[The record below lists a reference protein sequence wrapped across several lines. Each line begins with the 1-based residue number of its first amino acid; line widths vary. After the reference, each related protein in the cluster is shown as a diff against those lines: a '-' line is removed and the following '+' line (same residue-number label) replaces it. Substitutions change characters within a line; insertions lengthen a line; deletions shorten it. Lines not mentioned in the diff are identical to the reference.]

1 MSAIDPA
8 ALRGARVL
16 VAGDVMLDRYWHGEV
31 ERISPEAPVPV
42 VRMTAEE
49 LRLGGAANV
58 ARNVAALGAGCTL
71 AGIIGRDEGGARV
84 TELLAQAGVADAL
97 VHDAAAPTTVKL
109 RINGRAQQLLRVD
122 CESEPSAAALD
133 DLHDALAAE
142 VAGCG
147 VLVLSDY
154 AKGGLARVSEL
165 IAMGKGAGRTV
176 LVDPKGRDFTIYRG
190 ADLLTPNQAELIA
203 VIGRWA
209 DEAELEQRVRQ
220 LMAELEIGALLLT
233 RSERGLTLFDAGG
246 RHDERSTVREV
257 YDVTGAG
264 DTVIAV
270 MAVLLAAGCP
280 LRVAAGLA
288 NRAGGIVVG
297 RFGAATVSAEEL
309 LAG

>member
-1 MSAIDPA
+1 MHAIDPA

-16 VAGDVMLDRYWHGEV
+16 VAGDIMLDRYWHGEV

-42 VRMTAEE
+42 VRMSAEE

-58 ARNVAALGAGCTL
+58 ARNVAALDAGCTL
-71 AGIIGRDEGGARV
+71 AGIVGEDEGGTRII
-84 TELLAQAGVADAL
+84 ELLAQAGVENAL
-97 VHDAAAPTTVKL
+97 VRDAIAPTTVKL

-122 CESEPSAAALD
+122 CESEPSGAALA
-133 DLHDALAAE
+133 DLHGALAAQM
-142 VAGCG
+142 AGCG
-147 VLVLSDY
+147 ILVLSDY
-154 AKGGLARVSEL
+154 AKGGLARVSDL
-165 IAMGKGAGRTV
+165 IALGKAAGRTV
-176 LVDPKGRDFTIYRG
+176 LVDPKGQDFTVYCG
-190 ADLLTPNQAELIA
+190 ADLLTPNQSELAA

-209 DEAELEQRVRQ
+209 DEADLERRVRA
-220 LMAELEIGALLLT
+220 LMTELAIGAVLLT
-233 RSERGLTLFDAGG
+233 RSERGLTLFDAEG
-246 RHDERSTVREV
+246 RHDERANVREV

-270 MAVLLAAGCP
+270 VAVLLAAGCP
-280 LRVAAGLA
+280 LRVAARLA